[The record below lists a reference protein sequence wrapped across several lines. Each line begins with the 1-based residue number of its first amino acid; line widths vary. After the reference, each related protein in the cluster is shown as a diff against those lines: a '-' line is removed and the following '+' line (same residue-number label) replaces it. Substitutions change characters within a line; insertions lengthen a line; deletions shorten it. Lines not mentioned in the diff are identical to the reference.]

1 MTYPPLP
8 ERNPVIPG
16 SFGPRNRSVPLTTTR
31 NLLLAGAGGLLIA
44 ALSAT
49 AVLAMT
55 HKPAAHTPA
64 KAVDA
69 DKLFNGRWAEIG
81 RTPMKLTDGC
91 VAGATTYTKVSATR
105 VNVRDTCQDK
115 TPTGKEKAIGGPGKI
130 LDPGTNTK
138 LHVSYRV
145 FGFIPLGRDYWILD
159 HDDDYTWFISR
170 TCGSTRVIPG
180 SDGPRWTASSR
191 RPRPWATTR
200 PSWSFLPSLRTLRW
214 ATTARRSS
222 RWTGHRLRTWSAD
235 HSACRAP

>member
-1 MTYPPLP
+1 M
-8 ERNPVIPG
+8 
-16 SFGPRNRSVPLTTTR
+16 TTR

-49 AVLAMT
+49 AVLAMNQ
-55 HKPAAHTPA
+55 KPAAPEPA

-91 VAGATTYTKVSATR
+91 VAGATTYTKISPTR
-105 VNVRDTCQDK
+105 VDVRDTCQDK

-145 FGFIPLGRDYWILD
+145 LGVIPLGRDYWILD
-159 HDDDYTWFISR
+159 HADDYSWFISADPAFKNLWIYAR
-170 TCGSTRVIPG
+170 
-180 SDGPRWTASSR
+180 DPRIG
-191 RPRPWATTR
+191 RPEIDRLVAKARAMGYDTTKLEF
-200 PSWSFLPSLRTLRW
+200 PAQP
-214 ATTARRSS
+214 
-222 RWTGHRLRTWSAD
+222 
-235 HSACRAP
+235 

>member
-1 MTYPPLP
+1 MK
-8 ERNPVIPG
+8 
-16 SFGPRNRSVPLTTTR
+16 TR
-31 NLLLAGAGGLLIA
+31 NLLLAGAGGLLIV
-44 ALSAT
+44 ALSTT

-55 HKPAAHTPA
+55 QKPAAPTPA

-115 TPTGKEKAIGGPGKI
+115 TPAGKEKAIGGPGKI

-138 LHVSYRV
+138 LHVSYRI

-159 HDDDYTWFISR
+159 HADDYSWFISADPAFKNLWIYAR
-170 TCGSTRVIPG
+170 
-180 SDGPRWTASSR
+180 DPRIA
-191 RPRPWATTR
+191 RPEVDRLVAKAKAMEYDTTKLEF
-200 PSWSFLPSLRTLRW
+200 PAQP
-214 ATTARRSS
+214 
-222 RWTGHRLRTWSAD
+222 
-235 HSACRAP
+235 

>member
-1 MTYPPLP
+1 M
-8 ERNPVIPG
+8 
-16 SFGPRNRSVPLTTTR
+16 TTR

-159 HDDDYTWFISR
+159 HDDDYTWFISADPAFKNLWIYAR
-170 TCGSTRVIPG
+170 
-180 SDGPRWTASSR
+180 DPRIG
-191 RPRPWATTR
+191 RPEVDRLVAKAKAMGYDTTKLEF
-200 PSWSFLPSLRTLRW
+200 PAQP
-214 ATTARRSS
+214 
-222 RWTGHRLRTWSAD
+222 
-235 HSACRAP
+235 